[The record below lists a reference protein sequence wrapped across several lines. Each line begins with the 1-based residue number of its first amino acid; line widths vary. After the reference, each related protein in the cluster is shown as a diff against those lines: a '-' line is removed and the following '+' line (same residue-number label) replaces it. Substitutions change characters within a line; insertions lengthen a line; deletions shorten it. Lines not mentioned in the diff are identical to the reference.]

1 MTVTFPGMPSPAAGF
16 DEPFEM
22 LAGCHERVQRTLDLL
37 DRLVAHVQQHGIDAP
52 AQSAACD
59 VLRYFDIA
67 APQHHL
73 DEERHLVP
81 LLQASDDARLHAAA
95 ERLLAEHR
103 LIEQSWATLR
113 PLLQALQAGDATQ
126 GMATLDA
133 LATEAQH
140 FIDLHGP
147 HMLLEDGLAFPQARL
162 RITPAQTA
170 AMSADM
176 AARRGVRR
184 P

>member
-37 DRLVAHVQQHGIDAP
+37 GRLVDHLQQHGTDAA
-52 AQSAACD
+52 AQSAARD

-81 LLQASDDARLHAAA
+81 LLQASGDKRLQAAA
-95 ERLLAEHR
+95 ERLLADHR
-103 LIEQSWATLR
+103 LIEQSWAALR
-113 PLLQALQAGDATQ
+113 PLLQALQAGAATQ
-126 GMATLDA
+126 GTALDA

-147 HMLLEDGLAFPQARL
+147 HILLEDGLAFPQARL
-162 RITPAQTA
+162 RITPEQTA

-176 AARRGVRR
+176 AARRGVHRA
-184 P
+184 